1 MRAPRVWT
9 EDKLNE
15 AARLWDEGLTA
26 TRIAQTLGVT
36 LGSFLGTSSL
46 KRELFPV
53 RMKPKG
59 EAEVEAEKAPDPII
73 ITEVP
78 IEEPRPAVRRTY
90 IDGRW
95 IEHVKRTTQSGAV
108 VTLPRVSFIDGVRE
122 GG

>member
-1 MRAPRVWT
+1 MRERRVWT

-15 AARLWDEGLTA
+15 AAQLWDAGLTA
-26 TRIAQTLGVT
+26 AKIAETLGVT

-59 EAEVEAEKAPDPII
+59 EAEVEAE
-73 ITEVP
+73 EVP
-78 IEEPRPAVRRTY
+78 EPVMVAEAATEEPKPAVRHTY

-108 VTLPRVSFIDGVRE
+108 VTMPRVSFIDGVRE